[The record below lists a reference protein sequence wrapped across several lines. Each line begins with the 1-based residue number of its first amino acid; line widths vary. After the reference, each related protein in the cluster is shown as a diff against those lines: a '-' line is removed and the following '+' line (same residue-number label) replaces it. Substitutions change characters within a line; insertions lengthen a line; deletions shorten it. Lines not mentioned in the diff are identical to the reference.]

1 MSEREEST
9 GISIILALVT
19 DSESASAAR
28 ASGANFAIQRTSNL
42 HNDLERSLQSAYGLI
57 WRERRRYE
65 RHPVDV
71 SVDFPCNGR
80 MATGRIIDISEG
92 GACPE
97 CDFEFAAQPI
107 RLGFSLPGLKQ
118 PLRIEGV
125 ATWKR
130 GSKLGIHF
138 THLLTRRKQPSP
150 SGYGSKSNYHH
161 AAIESQ
167 HSD

>member
-1 MSEREEST
+1 
-9 GISIILALVT
+9 LALVT

-92 GACPE
+92 GACAE